1 VSPQRRRGR
10 TASEAQADTR
20 DAGLDAPILQTISSK
35 LIVAGNF
42 LRRGAIIRYRRL
54 VGLPW
59 VEYGIIA
66 VLGRRKPIT
75 VAGLAELLGMDKAQ
89 LSRALSNLA
98 KRKLVTRSANPE
110 DSREVLVALTE
121 AGLQAHDTMVR
132 AGTERND
139 YLLANL
145 SAEQIGEFERI
156 LEELTRRAIEML
168 RDEQNRDTEARSPS
182 PSRRD
187 AS

>member
-1 VSPQRRRGR
+1 MSAQGRPGEAVSEKRIETQAA
-10 TASEAQADTR
+10 AS
-20 DAGLDAPILQTISSK
+20 DAPIIGTISSK
-35 LIVAGNF
+35 LIVAANF
-42 LRRGAIIRYRRL
+42 LRRGAMLRYRRL

-59 VEYGIIA
+59 VEYGIVA

-89 LSRALSNLA
+89 LSRALSNLVR
-98 KRKLVTRSANPE
+98 RKLVARSTNPR

-121 AGLQAHDTMVR
+121 AGLETHEVMVR
-132 AGTERND
+132 AGFERNA

-145 SAEQIGEFERI
+145 SSQQISELDGV

-168 RDEQNRDTEARSPS
+168 RDEQNRDNQAPPS
-182 PSRRD
+182 
-187 AS
+187 A

>member
-1 VSPQRRRGR
+1 MTRQGRRGK
-10 TASEAQADTR
+10 TASAEQTDTY

-42 LRRGAIIRYRRL
+42 LRRGATLRYRRL

-59 VEYGIIA
+59 VEYGIVA

-89 LSRALSNLA
+89 LSRALSHLV
-98 KRKLVTRSANPE
+98 KRKLVARNANPE
-110 DSREVLVALTE
+110 DSREVLVALTD

-132 AGTERND
+132 AGTERNA

-145 SAEQIGEFERI
+145 SAGQISELDRI

-168 RDEQNRDTEARSPS
+168 RDEQNRDNEAPPS
-182 PSRRD
+182 
-187 AS
+187 A

>member
-1 VSPQRRRGR
+1 MSAQGRPGETVSEKRVETQAA
-10 TASEAQADTR
+10 AS
-20 DAGLDAPILQTISSK
+20 DAPIVETISSK
-35 LIVAGNF
+35 LIVAANF
-42 LRRGAIIRYRRL
+42 LRRGAMLRYRRL

-59 VEYGIIA
+59 VEYGIVA

-89 LSRALSNLA
+89 LSRALSNLVR
-98 KRKLVTRSANPE
+98 RKLVARSTNPR

-121 AGLQAHDTMVR
+121 AGLETHEVMVR
-132 AGTERND
+132 AGFERNA

-145 SAEQIGEFERI
+145 SSQQISELDGV

-168 RDEQNRDTEARSPS
+168 RDEQNRDNQAPPS
-182 PSRRD
+182 
-187 AS
+187 A

>member
-1 VSPQRRRGR
+1 MNAQERPAEPVAEDRIQTRG
-10 TASEAQADTR
+10 D
-20 DAGLDAPILQTISSK
+20 GPDAPIIETISSK
-35 LIVAGNF
+35 LIVAANF
-42 LRRGAIIRYRRL
+42 LRRGAILRYRRL

-59 VEYGIIA
+59 VEYGIVA

-89 LSRALSNLA
+89 LSRALSNLVR
-98 KRKLVTRSANPE
+98 RKLVARSANPG

-121 AGLQAHDTMVR
+121 AGLEAHETMVR
-132 AGTERND
+132 AGFERNA

-145 SAEQIGEFERI
+145 SPQQVSDLDRI

-168 RDEQNRDTEARSPS
+168 RHEQHHEQRHDNEAP
-182 PSRRD
+182 PP
-187 AS
+187 A

>member
-1 VSPQRRRGR
+1 MSAQGRPGEAVSKEQVGTPG
-10 TASEAQADTR
+10 
-20 DAGLDAPILQTISSK
+20 AGPDAPIVATISSK
-35 LIVAGNF
+35 LIVAANF
-42 LRRGAIIRYRRL
+42 LRRGAMLRYRRL

-59 VEYGIIA
+59 VEYGIVA

-98 KRKLVTRSANPE
+98 RRKLVARSANPG
-110 DSREVLVALTE
+110 DSREVLVALTG
-121 AGLQAHDTMVR
+121 AGLATHEVMVR
-132 AGTERND
+132 AGFERNA

-145 SAEQIGEFERI
+145 SSQQISELDGV

-168 RDEQNRDTEARSPS
+168 RDEQNRDNQAPPS
-182 PSRRD
+182 
-187 AS
+187 A